1 MIIKDKIMSAANG
14 AYGDGLDGSSIS
26 IVNFTVGKKTCAPGP
41 AADFS

>member
-1 MIIKDKIMSAANG
+1 MIIKDKIMSDG
-14 AYGDGLDGSSIS
+14 KGGDGLDGSSIS